1 MTESIALGLLEILL
15 RKGHFSWDPRDWP
28 NMRVECILGWWVDEY
43 EIPAFEVRK
52 NMLCYKHTPKKTA
65 FGRKEL

>member
-1 MTESIALGLLEILL
+1 MTFQLGPKGLAKES
-15 RKGHFSWDPRDWP
+15 
-28 NMRVECILGWWVDEY
+28 MRVECILGWWVDEY